1 MIRAITH
8 ELIKNGISL
17 PYVLYCLE
25 NIPEDIE
32 DLEIFNKKELEFFEN
47 ISEERKSEL
56 IKTYFEISIKYFDI
70 EIPDTMKKQ
79 LKNAKD
85 LGFSAEGLCY
95 DLQNDCHDD
104 YEFDIVLPMFIKNNT
119 KTEKEHGILISK
131 LYKVYDK
138 EILES

>member
-1 MIRAITH
+1 MIKTITH

-47 ISEERKSEL
+47 ISEEKKSEL
-56 IKTYFEISIKYFDI
+56 INTYFEISIKYFDI
-70 EIPDTMKKQ
+70 EIPDNIKKQ
-79 LKNAKD
+79 LKHAKD
-85 LGFSAEGLCY
+85 LDFSAEGICY

-119 KTEKEHGILISK
+119 KNEKERGILISK
-131 LYKVYDK
+131 LYKIYDK